1 MADNSQRSGS
11 GHAPRVFD
19 PQRIGRSLR
28 AIRIRLGWRQMD
40 LALRAKVSRAFVS
53 KVERGLFG
61 SSEFAKV
68 QAICA
73 ALGAD
78 LDVRVR
84 WRGEGLDRL
93 LDEGHA
99 TLVDLVVGLLR
110 AAGWEVAL
118 EVTFN
123 VYGDRGS
130 IDILAWH
137 PGERA
142 LLAVEVKSVVADAQG
157 TLAPL
162 DRKVRHAP
170 KLAAERGWEPAH
182 VSRLLVVLES
192 PTNRRRVARFAALF
206 DAALAHR
213 NWAVRKWIQTPA
225 KQLNGLLFLSYATAG
240 GTRRS
245 TAGRTRVR
253 RSLRA

>member
-137 PGERA
+137 PGRA
-142 LLAVEVKSVVADAQG
+142 CAPRRGGQVCRCRCPGHARPARPQG
-157 TLAPL
+157 SPRAEARRRARLGTRTCEPSARRPRIAHESAP
-162 DRKVRHAP
+162 RGQIRRPVRCRARAP
-170 KLAAERGWEPAH
+170 KLGGQEMDPDARQAVEWAAISLIRH
-182 VSRLLVVLES
+182 
-192 PTNRRRVARFAALF
+192 RRW
-206 DAALAHR
+206 H
-213 NWAVRKWIQTPA
+213 
-225 KQLNGLLFLSYATAG
+225 
-240 GTRRS
+240 
-245 TAGRTRVR
+245 
-253 RSLRA
+253 